1 MASGTTASAVDWAS
15 RRVASSAGWASGR
28 PATAV
33 DSTTGWGVVL
43 VVDSPKRKGAVLAVG
58 LAKSLVEDLAE
69 NLVMASAAGFG
80 KGGPGEEAMVLS
92 RPWRVSTKVRVAR
105 RATVVCRSL

>member
-1 MASGTTASAVDWAS
+1 M
-15 RRVASSAGWASGR
+15 
-28 PATAV
+28 
-33 DSTTGWGVVL
+33 

-58 LAKSLVEDLAE
+58 LAEDLAE